1 MISEGIGD
9 LIAAFMGAYNT
20 NFTWKAYLS
29 QKALSLSIALVTGG
43 FGGAK

>member
-1 MISEGIGD
+1 MMSEGYGD
-9 LIAAFMGAYNT
+9 LTAAIMGAYNR

-43 FGGAK
+43 FRGAK